1 MKIFSI
7 IKSET
12 DIKEIL
18 KILPNIHNGIIV
30 SQRKISKQLEIS
42 VALLNSFL

>member
-1 MKIFSI
+1 MKIFSN

-12 DIKEIL
+12 DKKKIL
-18 KILPNIHNGIIV
+18 KILSDIHNVIIA
-30 SQRKISKQLEIS
+30 SRRKISKQLEIS

>member
-1 MKIFSI
+1 MKIFSN

-12 DIKEIL
+12 DKENIL
-18 KILPNIHNGIIV
+18 KILSDIHNGIID